1 MATNE
6 TTNTSN
12 SKTTNS
18 ETSNT
23 DSSCKPVSTDKT
35 SSNNS
40 RVHCSD
46 KARPAKT
53 KTTESSR

>member
-12 SKTTNS
+12 SKT
-18 ETSNT
+18 SNT
-23 DSSCKPVSTDKT
+23 ESSCKPVSKT
-35 SSNNS
+35 SSDSS

-53 KTTESSR
+53 TESSR